1 MITDMNARVAMAQ
14 KLSIPQLQQA
24 IKNGTI
30 PAYVGVPMLQDKMRQ
45 QQQMQMAAAQQQQ
58 GQQGQQQQRPIAE
71 EVMEQAGAM
80 GGVDQ
85 LPSNLPIQNEEDE
98 ENYAGGG
105 IIAFSGNRTS
115 DVRDPD
121 GRFDEMSTIDRIREE
136 NPELYGRMF
145 PQEGPPLGVNADTR
159 DYSGN
164 AQEGSGIPQ
173 LRDYNQRQLMVDLP
187 GGRLNV
193 PGINPSTPRERVNQ
207 GLREEIPNP
216 PDAFIN
222 DPGYDPVPASPL
234 RRFIKDKLTSAK
246 DEFNTRLLRD
256 KLIAPYISAASGLGD
271 ASDQEMDAARIMIH
285 RIGNMSGPEL
295 RSLSGQGRIPA
306 VTAVETTAQ
315 PTPQPA
321 PQVQPVRNEAD
332 YSMNLQEGTGRL
344 AGDMTAPPTSNA
356 GITNIPGASSPAQ
369 RGAPPPSATSS
380 GAVSPATARQI
391 SATNPGAPATLK
403 DAERQAASGSPQ
415 ASAAVS
421 MLDRYVAMLEKSGDD
436 VGRQKKEALYMALIQ
451 GGLGMMGGTSPNAFA
466 NISAGLLPATQAYQ
480 QAIAGIRKDD
490 RARLEKLISTGL
502 KKEEFLLKA
511 EEIGVKRENA
521 RLVYDAAMARTGAMA
536 ARGSSGGDKDSR
548 QLRQLAFQA
557 NSKYLETQRDAPKLK
572 NTQDYKDAA
581 AVLAMPL
588 PKNASPM
595 MVERRKQA
603 QQIVDDVNSQI
614 TGRINEARIARDFW
628 SGEANF
634 DPAKMYSGDASSG
647 NVPTIS
653 SQADYAKLPK
663 GAKYKDPNGVLRTKG

>member
-45 QQQMQMAAAQQQQ
+45 QQQMQMAQQ
-58 GQQGQQQQRPIAE
+58 GQQAQQQQRPIAD
-71 EVMEQAGAM
+71 EVMDQAYEM
-80 GGVDQ
+80 NGGVDQ

-105 IIAFSGNRTS
+105 IVAFSGDRTS

-121 GRFDEMSTIDRIREE
+121 SIDRRSPTDRGIDELIARINRSANNNIVIPSAANTGIAGTTPEVFSVDGVSPEFGGSTIT
-136 NPELYGRMF
+136 
-145 PQEGPPLGVNADTR
+145 AD
-159 DYSGN
+159 
-164 AQEGSGIPQ
+164 Q
-173 LRDYNQRQLMVDLP
+173 
-187 GGRLNV
+187 
-193 PGINPSTPRERVNQ
+193 
-207 GLREEIPNP
+207 
-216 PDAFIN
+216 
-222 DPGYDPVPASPL
+222 
-234 RRFIKDKLTSAK
+234 
-246 DEFNTRLLRD
+246 
-256 KLIAPYISAASGLGD
+256 
-271 ASDQEMDAARIMIH
+271 DAARVAKIQAESTAAEDAQRQAFLRTAAPQMV
-285 RIGNMSGPEL
+285 RPE
-295 RSLSGQGRIPA
+295 A
-306 VTAVETTAQ
+306 
-315 PTPQPA
+315 PA
-321 PQVQPVRNEAD
+321 PERTVDNGMFSGVDSLGAD
-332 YSMNLQEGTGRL
+332 VLPPKAPSGT
-344 AGDMTAPPTSNA
+344 
-356 GITNIPGASSPAQ
+356 
-369 RGAPPPSATSS
+369 PSATSS

-391 SATNPGAPATLK
+391 RATNPGVPATLD
-403 DAERQAASGSPQ
+403 DAEAAAPKSPQ
-415 ASAAVS
+415 AAAAVS

-466 NISAGLLPATQAYQ
+466 NIAQGMLPATQAYQ

-490 RARLEKLISTGL
+490 RARLEKLMSAGL

-511 EEIGVKRENA
+511 QEIGINQQKADNWYEVMKDRN
-521 RLVYDAAMARTGAMA
+521 AAMAG
-536 ARGSSGGDKDSR
+536 RGGGGDKDSR

-572 NTQDYKDAA
+572 NTQEYKDAA

-614 TGRINEARIARDFW
+614 TGRVNEARIARDFW

-634 DPAKMYSGDASSG
+634 DPAKMYSGDASGGASNVLPMPGSKGELKTGGVYNTARGPAKWDG
-647 NVPTIS
+647 NQFVS
-653 SQADYAKLPK
+653 VK
-663 GAKYKDPNGVLRTKG
+663 

>member
-30 PAYVGVPMLQDKMRQ
+30 PAYVGVPLLQDKMRQ

-58 GQQGQQQQRPIAE
+58 GQQGQQQQRPIAD
-71 EVMEQAGAM
+71 EVMDQAYEM
-80 GGVDQ
+80 SGGVDQ

-105 IIAFSGNRTS
+105 IIAFRDGNQ
-115 DVRDPD
+115 VQDPD

-306 VTAVETTAQ
+306 VAAVETTAQ

-490 RARLEKLISTGL
+490 RARLEKLLSAGL

-511 EEIGVKRENA
+511 KEIGINQQKADNWYEVMTNRNA
-521 RLVYDAAMARTGAMA
+521 AMA
-536 ARGSSGGDKDSR
+536 ARGGGDDNK
-548 QLRQLAFQA
+548 
-557 NSKYLETQRDAPKLK
+557 K
-572 NTQDYKDAA
+572 NTAYNLATNAYQREVGKTDALIAKIKQD
-581 AVLAMPL
+581 
-588 PKNASPM
+588 
-595 MVERRKQA
+595 
-603 QQIVDDVNSQI
+603 NSMYLDY
-614 TGRINEARIARDFW
+614 TG
-628 SGEANF
+628 
-634 DPAKMYSGDASSG
+634 
-647 NVPTIS
+647 
-653 SQADYAKLPK
+653 
-663 GAKYKDPNGVLRTKG
+663 KDPNILKKKNRVLSDIAEQNSKKDNLYTQYRVYVTDRLGIEVPDFSGAAPKSNAPAVGTVQQGYRFKGGDPKDPKSWEKV

>member
-30 PAYVGVPMLQDKMRQ
+30 PAYVGVPLLQDKMRQ

-58 GQQGQQQQRPIAE
+58 GQQGQQQRPIAE

-121 GRFDEMSTIDRIREE
+121 TRTSLDGISPEFGGSTITSEQDTERVA
-136 NPELYGRMF
+136 NPETASDRAAILNLIKKGWTTSQDIGSAGVRGLGTVADYFNRGLRAVGVPETVAPRVPGEYTFHRSDKGLTPYTDARVASEGGFEANYPVSSQPEAPERTVDNGMF
-145 PQEGPPLGVNADTR
+145 
-159 DYSGN
+159 SG
-164 AQEGSGIPQ
+164 
-173 LRDYNQRQLMVDLP
+173 VDLTGSDELPPKAP
-187 GGRLNV
+187 G
-193 PGINPSTPRERVNQ
+193 T
-207 GLREEIPNP
+207 
-216 PDAFIN
+216 
-222 DPGYDPVPASPL
+222 
-234 RRFIKDKLTSAK
+234 
-246 DEFNTRLLRD
+246 
-256 KLIAPYISAASGLGD
+256 
-271 ASDQEMDAARIMIH
+271 
-285 RIGNMSGPEL
+285 
-295 RSLSGQGRIPA
+295 
-306 VTAVETTAQ
+306 
-315 PTPQPA
+315 
-321 PQVQPVRNEAD
+321 
-332 YSMNLQEGTGRL
+332 
-344 AGDMTAPPTSNA
+344 
-356 GITNIPGASSPAQ
+356 PGASSPAQ
-369 RGAPPPSATSS
+369 RGTAPT
-380 GAVSPATARQI
+380 GGVSPATARQI

-490 RARLEKLISTGL
+490 RARLEKLLSAGL

-511 EEIGVKRENA
+511 KEIGINQQKADNWYEVMTNRNA
-521 RLVYDAAMARTGAMA
+521 AMA
-536 ARGSSGGDKDSR
+536 ARGSGSDDIKTANAIRGLDSQLSTNLAR
-548 QLRQLAFQA
+548 VDAQIRNLNSANPMMAAYVNKSPDQIPKGIRDQVTAYSTQLRKLEGEKNRWINLHSSRVQSLGGVTLGDIEGDSASGVLSMPK
-557 NSKYLETQRDAPKLK
+557 SKGELK
-572 NTQDYKDAA
+572 TGSVYNT
-581 AVLAMPL
+581 
-588 PKNASPM
+588 
-595 MVERRKQA
+595 
-603 QQIVDDVNSQI
+603 
-614 TGRINEARIARDFW
+614 AR
-628 SGEANF
+628 G
-634 DPAKMYSGDASSG
+634 PAKWDG
-647 NVPTIS
+647 NQFVS
-653 SQADYAKLPK
+653 VK
-663 GAKYKDPNGVLRTKG
+663 

>member
-58 GQQGQQQQRPIAE
+58 GQQGQQQRPIAE

-85 LPSNLPIQNEEDE
+85 LPSNLPIQNEEDD

-105 IIAFSGNRTS
+105 IIAFRDGNQ
-115 DVRDPD
+115 VQDPD

-136 NPELYGRMF
+136 NPELYSRMF

-173 LRDYNQRQLMVDLP
+173 LRDYNQRQLMADLP

-234 RRFIKDKLTSAK
+234 RRFVKDKLTGAK
-246 DEFNTRLLRD
+246 DEFNTLLLRD

-271 ASDQEMDAARIMIH
+271 ASDQEMDAARTMIG

-306 VTAVETTAQ
+306 VAAVETTTQ

-332 YSMNLQEGTGRL
+332 YSMNLQDGTGRL

-380 GAVSPATARQI
+380 GAVSPDVARQI

-421 MLDRYVAMLEKSGDD
+421 MLDKYVAMLEKSGDD

-536 ARGSSGGDKDSR
+536 ARGSGSSSLDEKR
-548 QLRQLAFQA
+548 EA
-557 NSKYLETQRDAPKLK
+557 ETFIRA
-572 NTQDYKDAA
+572 
-581 AVLAMPL
+581 
-588 PKNASPM
+588 
-595 MVERRKQA
+595 
-603 QQIVDDVNSQI
+603 
-614 TGRINEARIARDFW
+614 
-628 SGEANF
+628 
-634 DPAKMYSGDASSG
+634 
-647 NVPTIS
+647 
-653 SQADYAKLPK
+653 
-663 GAKYKDPNGVLRTKG
+663 NGVLARARKDFNTATADQTYKFNQQLLSNPKAKPEDRKRAQTYIDSINNQYLPAIQEAQEIVNLYRPPNMQTSGGASNVLPMPGSKGELKTGGVYNTARGPAKWDGNQFVSVK

>member
-24 IKNGTI
+24 IKNGTV
-30 PAYVGVPMLQDKMRQ
+30 PAYVGVPLLQDKMRQ

-58 GQQGQQQQRPIAE
+58 GQQQQQRPIAD
-71 EVMEQAGAM
+71 EVMDQAYEM
-80 GGVDQ
+80 NGGVDQ

-98 ENYAGGG
+98 KGYAGGG
-105 IIAFSGNRTS
+105 IIAFSGDRTS

-121 GRFDEMSTIDRIREE
+121 RRSPTDRGIDELIARI
-136 NPELYGRMF
+136 NSSANNNIVIPPAANTGIAGVAPEVF
-145 PQEGPPLGVNADTR
+145 SVDGVSPEFGGSSITADQDAERVAKIQAERTAAE
-159 DYSGN
+159 D
-164 AQEGSGIPQ
+164 A
-173 LRDYNQRQLMVDLP
+173 QRQAFLRTAAPQMV
-187 GGRLNV
+187 R
-193 PGINPSTPRERVNQ
+193 
-207 GLREEIPNP
+207 
-216 PDAFIN
+216 
-222 DPGYDPVPASPL
+222 
-234 RRFIKDKLTSAK
+234 
-246 DEFNTRLLRD
+246 
-256 KLIAPYISAASGLGD
+256 
-271 ASDQEMDAARIMIH
+271 
-285 RIGNMSGPEL
+285 PE
-295 RSLSGQGRIPA
+295 A
-306 VTAVETTAQ
+306 
-315 PTPQPA
+315 PA
-321 PQVQPVRNEAD
+321 PERTVD
-332 YSMNLQEGTGRL
+332 TGMFS
-344 AGDMTAPPTSNA
+344 GVDSTGPDVIPPKAPS
-356 GITNIPGASSPAQ
+356 Q
-369 RGAPPPSATSS
+369 
-380 GAVSPATARQI
+380 GAVSPDVARQI
-391 SATNPGAPATLK
+391 SATNPGAPASL
-403 DAERQAASGSPQ
+403 DAAERQAANGSPQ

-490 RARLEKLISTGL
+490 RARLEKLMSAGL

-511 EEIGVKRENA
+511 QEIGINQQKADNWYEVMKDRN
-521 RLVYDAAMARTGAMA
+521 AAMAG
-536 ARGSSGGDKDSR
+536 RGGGDKDSR

-603 QQIVDDVNSQI
+603 QQIVDDINSQI
-614 TGRINEARIARDFW
+614 TGRVNEARIARDFW

-634 DPAKMYSGDASSG
+634 DPAKMYSGDASGG

>member
-30 PAYVGVPMLQDKMRQ
+30 PAYVGVPLLQDKMRQ

-58 GQQGQQQQRPIAE
+58 GQQGQQQQRPIAD
-71 EVMEQAGAM
+71 EVMDQAYEM
-80 GGVDQ
+80 SGGVDQ

-105 IIAFSGNRTS
+105 IIAFRDGNQ
-115 DVRDPD
+115 VQDPD
-121 GRFDEMSTIDRIREE
+121 GRFDEMSTIDRVREE
-136 NPELYGRMF
+136 NPELYSRMF

-271 ASDQEMDAARIMIH
+271 ATDQEMEAARIMIG

-391 SATNPGAPATLK
+391 SATNPGAPASL
-403 DAERQAASGSPQ
+403 DAAERQAANGSPQ

-421 MLDRYVAMLEKSGDD
+421 MLDRYVAMLEKSGND

-490 RARLEKLISTGL
+490 RQRLEKLLSAGL

-511 EEIGVKRENA
+511 KEIGINQQKADNWYEVMRERNA
-521 RLVYDAAMARTGAMA
+521 AMA
-536 ARGSSGGDKDSR
+536 ARGSGGDDNK
-548 QLRQLAFQA
+548 
-557 NSKYLETQRDAPKLK
+557 K
-572 NTQDYKDAA
+572 NTAYNLATNAYQREVGKTDALIAKIKQD
-581 AVLAMPL
+581 
-588 PKNASPM
+588 
-595 MVERRKQA
+595 
-603 QQIVDDVNSQI
+603 NSTYLDY
-614 TGRINEARIARDFW
+614 TG
-628 SGEANF
+628 
-634 DPAKMYSGDASSG
+634 
-647 NVPTIS
+647 
-653 SQADYAKLPK
+653 
-663 GAKYKDPNGVLRTKG
+663 KDPNILKKKNRVLSDIAEQNSKKDNLYTQYRVYVTDRLGIEVPDFSGAAPKSNAPAVGTVQQGYRFKGGDPKDPKSWEKV